1 MRIAKTLIL
10 LGTGLLLMGNQSC
23 EKPVVDAP
31 KARKLKKIVD
41 VGLVQSRLIDMPG
54 GSKFDFQYVINQQI
68 YPVLQASEGFAFR
81 YKPPFNESPS
91 QLGSNIKFA
100 DMNLATNDV
109 QLLERTFGRTAVP
122 NVIMSDEIACLVN
135 LPQYRLWGTINSFEL
150 MNKIGLGLG
159 FTTAGAYTTNGIPGI
174 SFGVETYQL
183 DMNMVASNPVSSE
196 VYAAANVTAKQ
207 TRTQLEF
214 TLPLSNLMIDPSFY
228 FQTPLAR
235 VSYNALENSIK
246 QIQEQLDSKQEW
258 YTRVLYADEQVATIL
273 AGSNH
278 NIQKGDVFNIY
289 NEKTFWISENGEIPV
304 PCESKLQS
312 TLDGEPI
319 ASIEIFDV
327 SPEAAA
333 GKVVFESG
341 IQIKMGA
348 KVKIRKLV
356 EPVAT
361 TSAAA
366 SSSSA
371 ASSSVKKAS
380 LSTNSVRKLN
390 R

>member
-1 MRIAKTLIL
+1 MDA
-10 LGTGLLLMGNQSC
+10 
-23 EKPVVDAP
+23 EKEG
-31 KARKLKKIVD
+31 RKLYTRYINHRYQEFNAILIPVKT
-41 VGLVQSRLIDMPG
+41 QS
-54 GSKFDFQYVINQQI
+54 
-68 YPVLQASEGFAFR
+68 
-81 YKPPFNESPS
+81 
-91 QLGSNIKFA
+91 
-100 DMNLATNDV
+100 
-109 QLLERTFGRTAVP
+109 
-122 NVIMSDEIACLVN
+122 SDTV
-135 LPQYRLWGTINSFEL
+135 F
-150 MNKIGLGLG
+150 
-159 FTTAGAYTTNGIPGI
+159 
-174 SFGVETYQL
+174 VH
-183 DMNMVASNPVSSE
+183 
-196 VYAAANVTAKQ
+196 
-207 TRTQLEF
+207 
-214 TLPLSNLMIDPSFY
+214 
-228 FQTPLAR
+228 
-235 VSYNALENSIK
+235 SIK
-246 QIQEQLDSKQEW
+246 QIQEQLDAKQEW
-258 YTRVLYADEQVATIL
+258 YTRVLYADEHVATIL

-278 NIQKGDVFNIY
+278 NVQKGDVFNIY

-361 TSAAA
+361 TTA
-366 SSSSA
+366 SSNSSSA

>member
-10 LGTGLLLMGNQSC
+10 VATGLLLMGNESC
-23 EKPVVDAP
+23 EKNGNVDAP
-31 KARKLKKIVD
+31 KPRKLKKIVD

-54 GSKFDFQYVINQQI
+54 GQKFDFQYVINQQI

-91 QLGSNIKFA
+91 QLGSNIRFA
-100 DMNLATNDV
+100 DMNLGTNDV
-109 QLLERTFGRTAVP
+109 QLLERTFGRNAVP
-122 NVIMSDEIACLVN
+122 NVVMSDEIACLVN

-159 FTTAGAYTTNGIPGI
+159 FTTAGAYSPNGIPSI
-174 SFGVETYQL
+174 NFGVETYQL
-183 DMNMVASNPVSSE
+183 DMNMVASNPVTSE
-196 VYAAANVTAKQ
+196 VYGAANVTSKQ

-214 TLPLSNLMIDPSFY
+214 TLPLANLLLDPSFY

-235 VSYNALENSIK
+235 VSYKALETSIK
-246 QIQEQLDSKQEW
+246 QIQDQLDAKQEW
-258 YTRVLYADEQVATIL
+258 YTRVLYADEHVATIL

-278 NIQKGDVFNIY
+278 NVQKGDVFNIY

-304 PCESKLQS
+304 PCESRLQS

-319 ASIEIFDV
+319 ASIEVFDV
-327 SPEAAA
+327 STDASA

-341 IQIKMGA
+341 IPIKMGA

-361 TSAAA
+361 TTAGTSTA
-366 SSSSA
+366 
-371 ASSSVKKAS
+371 KKSS
-380 LSTNSVRKLN
+380 LSTNSVRNLN